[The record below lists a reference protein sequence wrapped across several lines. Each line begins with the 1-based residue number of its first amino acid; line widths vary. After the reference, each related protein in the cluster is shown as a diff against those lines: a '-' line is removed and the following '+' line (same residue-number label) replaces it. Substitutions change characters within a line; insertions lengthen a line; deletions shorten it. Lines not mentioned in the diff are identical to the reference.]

1 MGRFNTD
8 RLESKVNNIKTA
20 NEQFEKININ
30 DIIDC
35 SDNHFPL
42 TEIEE
47 LAYDIAERGLD
58 DNLVVGRCNKEV
70 AEHYGVKEGQYLLI
84 SGHRRKTAIMY
95 ANEHIDNFN
104 MQEIMCKIKPLN
116 SVANA
121 KYQLNMANLQSRR
134 LTSSDLMRAFTE
146 LKNLLPDLE
155 KEGMKI
161 SGRTRDFIA
170 KTLNISSAQVG
181 KMENVYNNAVDE
193 VKTEVEQGTLS
204 INAANVIARL
214 DDNEQKDIINN
225 YSETDRYDEAKKR
238 VEEIRAR
245 KEAETTA
252 EPDEPI
258 EEEPDNV
265 PNATPNIT
273 VATRNDV
280 EKTVTVE
287 KNTETENSMIWD
299 NELVLKSVD
308 YVFNKFSLNVSEET
322 KNQLKGIEM
331 MLKSMLKKTAEQAR
345 EFIGE

>member
-70 AEHYGVKEGQYLLI
+70 AEHYGVNEGQYLLI

-104 MQEIMCKIKPLN
+104 MQEIMCKIKPFN

>member
-95 ANEHIDNFN
+95 ANEHIDKFN
-104 MQEIMCKIKPLN
+104 MQEIMCKIKPFN